1 MGFDFLTLSK
11 ELFGAVPILSELLSV
26 EVLDYWMVSKM
37 KIPLKKVRIRWLWR
51 SENWP

>member
-1 MGFDFLTLSK
+1 MGFVFLTLSK
-11 ELFGAVPILSELLSV
+11 ELFGSSV

-37 KIPLKKVRIRWLWR
+37 KDPLKKVRIKWFWR